1 MKPIL
6 RRFIVA
12 STICA
17 ALQALGI
24 APQFACLAD
33 SPQTSKDKVKR
44 VIPAITLLDTRGK
57 SHRVLDGK
65 SKLTVIFFLG
75 HDCPISNTYAP
86 EIDRIVRE
94 YSQKGCMAY
103 LAYPFHDLTA
113 AIAEKHRTEFR
124 HSAIGL
130 MDPDQKLAKAV
141 GATITPEA
149 AVLDRAGKVVY
160 LGRIDD
166 RHVDFGVARP
176 EPKRRDLRLALD
188 EALAGKPITM
198 PRTKAIGCFIPIKSK
213 R

>member
-1 MKPIL
+1 MKQRL
-6 RRFIVA
+6 RRLIEA
-12 STICA
+12 STICGA
-17 ALQALGI
+17 MQVLAM
-24 APQFACLAD
+24 APQVACLAD
-33 SPQTSKDKVKR
+33 GVRPLQSKDKRTISTIK
-44 VIPAITLLDTRGK
+44 LLDTRGK

-94 YSQKGCMAY
+94 YSQKGCAAF
-103 LAYPFHDLTA
+103 LAYPSHDLTA
-113 AIAEKHRTEFR
+113 AAAEKHRIEFR
-124 HSAIGL
+124 HSATGL
-130 MDPDQKLAKAV
+130 MDPDQKLARAV

-149 AVLDRAGKVVY
+149 AVLNQAGKVLY

-176 EPKRRDLRLALD
+176 EPTRRDLRLALD
-188 EALAGKPITM
+188 EALAGKPVSK
-198 PRTKAIGCFIPIKSK
+198 PRTKAVGCFIPSKSV